1 MAGDR
6 ILKRIESERVR
17 QVLWGATLVALLLGL
32 YVVLRPFLVPV
43 LWAAIVAVASWPAF
57 VRLRSRVGETWA
69 AVGMTLFL
77 VALVIAP
84 ILLLVWAVTHEITF
98 LYAGLESWLAGPQ
111 PALPSWLAGLPWLG
125 AWLGGMLDRIWSD
138 PGEWQAWLGEEMAGS
153 SRNILSLVGD
163 VGRNILEGIAALFVA
178 FFFFRHGDDLVGQ
191 GRRVFNRFIGKPRWL
206 LVHATAETIRAVVYG
221 LLLTAVAQGT
231 LAGIG
236 YWAVGVPAPAL
247 LGAATVL
254 LALIPFGAPFV
265 WLPVS
270 ALLIAQGST
279 WPGIGLLIW
288 GVTAVSTIDNLLRP
302 LVISR
307 VTRIPFLLVFF
318 GVVGGVAAF
327 GLLGLFIGPLLLS
340 VALTLW
346 REWSQEAEAAE
357 KKV

>member
-1 MAGDR
+1 MR
-6 ILKRIESERVR
+6 RIESERVR
-17 QVLWGATLVALLLGL
+17 QVVWGTTLVALLLGL
-32 YVVLRPFLVPV
+32 YLVLRPFLVPV
-43 LWAAIVAVASWPAF
+43 LWAGIVTAASWPAF
-57 VRLRSRVGETWA
+57 VRLRDRVGETWA
-69 AVGMTLFL
+69 AIGMTLFL

-98 LYAGLESWLAGPQ
+98 LYAGLKSWLAGPR
-111 PALPSWLAGLPWLG
+111 PGLPGWLAGLPWLG
-125 AWLGGMLDRIWSD
+125 DWLSGMFDRVWSD
-138 PGEWQAWLGEEMAGS
+138 PQEWQAWLGEEMAGS
-153 SRNILSLVGD
+153 SRSILGLVGD
-163 VGRNILEGIAALFVA
+163 VGRNILEGVAALFVA
-178 FFFFRHGDDLVGQ
+178 FFFFRHGDDLAGQ
-191 GRRVFNRFIGKPRWL
+191 GRRVFNRFIGEPRWP
-206 LVHATAETIRAVVYG
+206 LVHATAETVRAVVYG

-236 YWAVGVPAPAL
+236 YWAAGVPAPAL

-254 LALIPFGAPFV
+254 LALVPFGAPFV

-270 ALLIAQGST
+270 VLLIAQGST
-279 WPGIGLLIW
+279 WQGIGLLIW

-346 REWSQEAEAAE
+346 REWSQEAVPETLEQTKAP
-357 KKV
+357 